1 MNAMTASE
9 KARLLLADDH
19 VLVAQGLERLLLE
32 CFCHID
38 IVRSG
43 EALVESVRHAPPDVV
58 VADISMEG
66 MSGLEAMRTLAG
78 GRDDA
83 GPADVLLLDI
93 HLPGR
98 SGLDVMHTLKDEG
111 NPIKVLVVSMYP
123 EDQYAMRALR
133 GLGHD
138 VPFVFLTMHA
148 DPELAAEAIQSGAS
162 GYVLKASAGE
172 ELVRALLEVLA
183 GRTYVTPTLAA
194 RTIRAGAG
202 RAGGGLTQKQREIL
216 VRVAQGLRSKQIAF
230 ELGLSVRTV
239 ESHKYTIM
247 QELGVHST
255 VELVRKAAQAGL
267 IAIDAP
273 H

>member
-1 MNAMTASE
+1 MNAASASD

-32 CFCHID
+32 CFCYID

-43 EALVESVRHAPPDVV
+43 EALVEAVQRDAPDVV

-66 MSGLEAMRTLAG
+66 MSGLDAMRKL
-78 GRDDA
+78 
-83 GPADVLLLDI
+83 
-93 HLPGR
+93 R
-98 SGLDVMHTLKDEG
+98 S
-111 NPIKVLVVSMYP
+111 
-123 EDQYAMRALR
+123 
-133 GLGHD
+133 LGFD

-162 GYVLKASAGE
+162 AYVLKASAGE
-172 ELVRALLEVLA
+172 ELVRAILEVLA

-202 RAGGGLTQKQREIL
+202 RAGVGLTQKQREIL